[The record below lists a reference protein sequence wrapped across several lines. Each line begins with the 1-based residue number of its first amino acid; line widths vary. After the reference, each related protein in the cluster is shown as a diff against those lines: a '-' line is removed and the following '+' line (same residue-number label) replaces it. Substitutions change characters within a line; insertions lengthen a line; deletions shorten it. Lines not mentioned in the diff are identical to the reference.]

1 MVCKQRSGLGRDKL
15 KGKGTERKRV
25 VEGGGMLFKGG
36 GGEVRLGK
44 VGGETFGL
52 PSPSNV
58 FPKPEVE
65 TLKHI
70 LKCSTIKNDS

>member
-1 MVCKQRSGLGRDKL
+1 
-15 KGKGTERKRV
+15 
-25 VEGGGMLFKGG
+25 MLFKGG

-52 PSPSNV
+52 PSLSNV

-70 LKCSTIKNDS
+70 LKYSTIKNDS